1 MALPGMVTLVP
12 ETQFQTLHAYFE
24 VIAVMA
30 AVSTFSS
37 SIRSLSLLVVEE
49 LRGRRYG
56 IGIAFK
62 SSANEEMKKKP

>member
-12 ETQFQTLHAYFE
+12 QTLHAYYEF
-24 VIAVMA
+24 IAVMA

-37 SIRSLSLLVVEE
+37 SIHSLSLSFLVVEE

-56 IGIAFK
+56 IGTAFK
-62 SSANEEMKKKP
+62 SSASEEMKKKL